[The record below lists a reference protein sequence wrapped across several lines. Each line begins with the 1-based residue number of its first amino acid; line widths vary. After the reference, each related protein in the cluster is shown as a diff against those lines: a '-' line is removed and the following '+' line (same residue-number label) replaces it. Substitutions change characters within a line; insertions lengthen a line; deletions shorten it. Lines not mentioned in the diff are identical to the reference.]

1 MCCII
6 LIAGESFFK
15 LSLQP
20 SIALSNYKTGLLSN
34 SPKMVV
40 MMELIDRSVQL
51 GDRVLVFRCVGVYV
65 CVCVCACVHACTH
78 VDHTHRPSFAPHCAH
93 ATCSQ
98 SLSTLSY
105 VEKLLAQHF
114 IPIPHSTNLGGAVQY
129 STNKWT
135 KGKNYCRKS
144 WRRGGEEEGRRGGGG
159 RGGGRRGEGRRGEGR
174 RGGGREVRKRLGVA
188 C

>member
-40 MMELIDRSVQL
+40 MMELIDRSVHL

-65 CVCVCACVHACTH
+65 CVCVCVHVCMRVH
-78 VDHTHRPSFAPHCAH
+78 M
-93 ATCSQ
+93 
-98 SLSTLSY
+98 
-105 VEKLLAQHF
+105 
-114 IPIPHSTNLGGAVQY
+114 
-129 STNKWT
+129 
-135 KGKNYCRKS
+135 
-144 WRRGGEEEGRRGGGG
+144 
-159 RGGGRRGEGRRGEGR
+159 
-174 RGGGREVRKRLGVA
+174 
-188 C
+188 